1 MMHLYLIKNYVKFRR
16 FRDKEYDICLVLL
29 ILNLIVDYGV
39 VSYYDKANCLFLFV
53 FWLKIKAMREQYG
66 SGKRGTSTFNEA
78 IRRGVLS

>member
-1 MMHLYLIKNYVKFRR
+1 MIKNYAKFRK

-39 VSYYDKANCLFLFV
+39 VSYYDKANFLFLFV

-66 SGKRGTSTFNEA
+66 AAKKGSNTLDGV
-78 IRRGVLS
+78 IQRGVLS